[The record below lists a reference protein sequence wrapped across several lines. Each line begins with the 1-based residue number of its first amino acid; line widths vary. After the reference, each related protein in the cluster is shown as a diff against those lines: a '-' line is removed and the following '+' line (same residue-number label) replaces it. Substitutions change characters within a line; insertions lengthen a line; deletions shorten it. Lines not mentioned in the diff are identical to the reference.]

1 MSNRIEAK
9 CARKDRKKNICN
21 VALEIDDEKKNQGH
35 LTHES
40 VIAVKGGEV
49 LMISAGKSIQSV
61 DSCESNGR
69 HCLLASFA
77 IERFVAPFPFV
88 FPTQ

>member
-9 CARKDRKKNICN
+9 CARKDRKKEICN

-40 VIAVKGGEV
+40 VIAVKGRE
-49 LMISAGKSIQSV
+49 MWARSAEKSHS
-61 DSCESNGR
+61 R
-69 HCLLASFA
+69 
-77 IERFVAPFPFV
+77 
-88 FPTQ
+88 